1 MVSIGNRRGEIMSN
15 ISKVVEV
22 SEMRN
27 VKMVSQLLEG
37 ADTMLV
43 EAGAAITEDNLEQ
56 ENIYSSQSVA
66 IFKALQE
73 GLDEIKG
80 GEIARNLYNL
90 YTYMI
95 ERIMSGFQSR
105 DHNYVEE
112 VRALLR
118 KLIEGW
124 NGMDSAVEVDA
135 AA

>member
-1 MVSIGNRRGEIMSN
+1 MVTVKFIKNRR
-15 ISKVVEV
+15 
-22 SEMRN
+22 SEMRQAN
-27 VKMVSQLLEG
+27 EMENIKMVSQLLEG

-43 EAGAAITEDNLEQ
+43 EAGAAITENNMEQ
-56 ENIYSSQSVA
+56 EDLYSSQSVA
-66 IFKALQE
+66 VFKALQD

-80 GEIARNLYNL
+80 GEIAKNLYDL

-112 VRALLR
+112 VRGLLR

-124 NGMDSAVEVDA
+124 NGMDVAVEMNA

>member
-1 MVSIGNRRGEIMSN
+1 VVTVKFIKNRR
-15 ISKVVEV
+15 
-22 SEMRN
+22 SEMRQAN
-27 VKMVSQLLEG
+27 EMENIKMVSQLLEG

-43 EAGAAITEDNLEQ
+43 EAGAAITENNMEQ
-56 ENIYSSQSVA
+56 EDLYSSQSVA
-66 IFKALQE
+66 VFKALQD

-80 GEIARNLYNL
+80 GEIAKNLYDL

-112 VRALLR
+112 VRGLLR

-124 NGMDSAVEVDA
+124 NGMDVAVEMNA

>member
-1 MVSIGNRRGEIMSN
+1 MRQANEMEN
-15 ISKVVEV
+15 I
-22 SEMRN
+22 
-27 VKMVSQLLEG
+27 KMVSQLLEG

-43 EAGAAITEDNLEQ
+43 EAGAAITENNMEQ
-56 ENIYSSQSVA
+56 EDLYSSQSVA
-66 IFKALQE
+66 VFKALQD

-80 GEIARNLYNL
+80 GEIAKNLYDL

-112 VRALLR
+112 VRGLLR

-124 NGMDSAVEVDA
+124 NGMDVAVEMNA